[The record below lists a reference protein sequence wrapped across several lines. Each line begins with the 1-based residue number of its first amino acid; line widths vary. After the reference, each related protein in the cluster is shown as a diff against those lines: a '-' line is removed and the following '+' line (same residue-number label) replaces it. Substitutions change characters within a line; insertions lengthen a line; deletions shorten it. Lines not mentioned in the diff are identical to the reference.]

1 MHLAERFAERVL
13 EAAALPR
20 ARRDDLRDSCEI
32 TPEPPRFS
40 LTCRIT
46 GSTYERE
53 WDGSATEA
61 MRLVDEAADGNAG
74 LITGTRHYAWM
85 RTQH

>member
-13 EAAALPR
+13 EAAALPP

-32 TPEPPRFS
+32 TAEPPRFS
-40 LTCRIT
+40 LTCTIT

-53 WDGSATEA
+53 WDGSESEA
-61 MRLVDEAADGNAG
+61 IRLVDEAADGTAG

-85 RTQH
+85 HAQH